1 MHTTSSNIH
10 WPLNLLWKRLKTT
23 TPWSLLPTWR
33 LTSIRSNPLSRSCTT
48 LKCAKLTR
56 WLGKYL
62 CLWII
67 IEIRLLL
74 FFLANLN
81 FGDFHNSKS
90 WQKIYIERWK
100 YITIFISYF
109 LGLMVK
115 RRLMYVWP
123 QTTMLWMLPAKL
135 ESSKLE
141 TILTHMLSV
150 FLFTM
155 IPRI

>member
-10 WPLNLLWKRLKTT
+10 WLLNLLWKRLKTT

-56 WLGKYL
+56 WLGMYL

-67 IEIRLLL
+67 IEIRILL
-74 FFLANLN
+74 FFLSNLN

-90 WQKIYIERWK
+90 WQKIYIE
-100 YITIFISYF
+100 ITQDIYF
-109 LGLMVK
+109 LFFRPDGQKKAYV
-115 RRLMYVWP
+115 RLAPDYDALDV
-123 QTTMLWMLPAKL
+123 A
-135 ESSKLE
+135 SK
-141 TILTHMLSV
+141 IG
-150 FLFTM
+150 
-155 IPRI
+155 II

>member
-90 WQKIYIERWK
+90 WQKIYIE
-100 YITIFISYF
+100 ITYDIYF
-109 LGLMVK
+109 LFFRPDGQKKAYV
-115 RRLMYVWP
+115 RLAPDYDALDV
-123 QTTMLWMLPAKL
+123 A
-135 ESSKLE
+135 SK
-141 TILTHMLSV
+141 IG
-150 FLFTM
+150 
-155 IPRI
+155 II

>member
-1 MHTTSSNIH
+1 MHITSSNIH

-56 WLGKYL
+56 WLGMYL

-67 IEIRLLL
+67 IEIQLLL

-81 FGDFHNSKS
+81 FGDFHNSKG
-90 WQKIYIERWK
+90 WLKNLHWK